1 METRNISQELEV
13 IIHSKRIPNALI
25 FEADGSETEL
35 KISLEFAKKILLS
48 NKTNPVIQNKII
60 KDKLNSD
67 ILYIG
72 PSNIVKEI
80 MHDNLSFRS
89 FYISSSSNCDIKAEI
104 QKLPL
109 KESSVDC
116 VVLIHSLETNK
127 NPHAAF
133 REIDRVLTEDGEI
146 ILVSFNKMSL
156 EPLFFWGHN
165 AKGYVMGKQCL
176 SNWFPSLF
184 VVEEKINDKTC

>member
-1 METRNISQELEV
+1 MNFSIEEIS
-13 IIHSKRIPNALI
+13 KWY
-25 FEADGSETEL
+25 ETEAG
-35 KISLEFAKKILLS
+35 KINGNLVTCSV
-48 NKTNPVIQNKII
+48 NNII

-72 PSNIVKEI
+72 PNNIVKEI
-80 MHDNLSFRS
+80 MHDNPSFKS

-127 NPHAAF
+127 NPHGGDPFVSTTPAQGQIQVSGTSVVTCAAKKNNS
-133 REIDRVLTEDGEI
+133 TC
-146 ILVSFNKMSL
+146 
-156 EPLFFWGHN
+156 PAAN
-165 AKGYVMGKQCL
+165 AKTSDAENITTAIDTTG
-176 SNWFPSLF
+176 FSL
-184 VVEEKINDKTC
+184 